1 MFETSQQQA
10 ETLRWAVLA
19 THLNGAADS
28 GQYEH
33 ITTAVVLRR
42 VADGDVFEFL
52 AHELR
57 TDVDLSKLTDVHRH
71 TLLQHWRTFA
81 TSYETQQFHVKHS
94 GLALLVAY
102 LLHLIQIRHVAIPT

>member
-1 MFETSQQQA
+1 MALGGETNR
-10 ETLRWAVLA
+10 TTRIR
-19 THLNGAADS
+19 S
-28 GQYEH
+28 GLGKRH
-33 ITTAVVLRR
+33 
-42 VADGDVFEFL
+42 GDVCEFL

-81 TSYETQQFHVKHS
+81 NSYETQQFHVRRS